1 MFYAA
6 LSDEAAKA
14 AADAVRAWSELLL
27 AWSALARTT
36 SPQESWERWTAVVEA
51 GARAQQASLRAAMLG
66 GAGARLASSPFG
78 VTGLFAS
85 MPPASASQPGPSA
98 AMAPTH
104 RGFQSLAKPL
114 GRADD
119 LTRIKGLG
127 PKMQAKLNALGVFH
141 FWQLA
146 SLSKA
151 DAERLD
157 GALGANGRIARD
169 NWIAQAKKL
178 AEDVPA

>member
-1 MFYAA
+1 MIYAA
-6 LSDEAAKA
+6 MNEEAAGA
-14 AADAVRAWSELLL
+14 AADAVRAWSDLLL
-27 AWSALARTT
+27 AWSALSRSA
-36 SPQESWERWTAVVEA
+36 SPEQSFERWTAFVEA
-51 GARAQQASLRAAMLG
+51 GARAQQASLKAAVLG
-66 GAGARLASSPFG
+66 GAGARLTSTPFG
-78 VTGLFAS
+78 VTGLFTSPLPGAA
-85 MPPASASQPGPSA
+85 PAGAPGS
-98 AMAPTH
+98 T
-104 RGFQSLAKPL
+104 GSFQSLAKPL

-127 PKMQAKLNALGVFH
+127 AKMQAKLNGLGVFH

-157 GALGANGRIARD
+157 QMLAAAGRIARD
-169 NWIAQAKKL
+169 HWIAQAKKL